1 MVKTVLGSSVNAV
14 VVAEKTKSK
23 FIKRNVRIVHSL
35 VLAPNEVSEFID
47 TFSLCIETIIS
58 SAI

>member
-1 MVKTVLGSSVNAV
+1 MVKTFLGSSVNAV

-23 FIKRNVRIVHSL
+23 IIKRNVRTVHSL
-35 VLAPNEVSEFID
+35 VLTPNEVSEFID